1 MKLASLTSLTAL
13 AAVALPVAAATA
25 AIAPTN
31 TTNWLVLFFAF
42 TTFYSEGLAAIPAIK
57 ANAIYQ
63 QIGQVLNFIAMFL
76 RSR

>member
-1 MKLASLTSLTAL
+1 MKLATLVSLPALVAVCIPL
-13 AAVALPVAAATA
+13 AASAATT
-25 AIAPTN
+25 APTD
-31 TTNWLVLFFAF
+31 TINWLVLFFAF

-63 QIGQVLNFIAMFL
+63 QIGQLLSVITMLL

>member
-1 MKLASLTSLTAL
+1 MKLSALTSLTTL
-13 AAVALPVAAATA
+13 VAVTLPVAT
-25 AIAPTN
+25 AIAAN
-31 TTNWLVLFFAF
+31 TSTESINWLVLFFAF

-63 QIGQVLNFIAMFL
+63 QIGQVLNLLAKAL

>member
-1 MKLASLTSLTAL
+1 MKLATLVSLPALVAVCIPL
-13 AAVALPVAAATA
+13 AASAATTDT
-25 AIAPTN
+25 I
-31 TTNWLVLFFAF
+31 NWLVLFFAF

-63 QIGQVLNFIAMFL
+63 QIGQLLSVITMLL

>member
-1 MKLASLTSLTAL
+1 MKLAALTSLSTL
-13 AAVALPVAAATA
+13 VAVALPVAAATT
-25 AIAPTN
+25 AIVPADA
-31 TTNWLVLFFAF
+31 TNWLVLFFAF

-63 QIGQVLNFIAMFL
+63 QVGQVLSLISEIL

>member
-1 MKLASLTSLTAL
+1 MKLSALTSLTTL
-13 AAVALPVAAATA
+13 VAVTLPVAT
-25 AIAPTN
+25 AIAAN
-31 TTNWLVLFFAF
+31 TSTESINWLVLFFAF

-63 QIGQVLNFIAMFL
+63 QIGQVLNLLSKAL